1 MKYALIYI
9 FDADKKRTTFMLR
22 DEEVLVTPEYQKT
35 YQLKLKGIE
44 DWQVYR
50 LLDILTHYPNE
61 PRDAYSESGVRVEI

>member
-1 MKYALIYI
+1 
-9 FDADKKRTTFMLR
+9 MLR

-50 LLDILTHYPNE
+50 LLDILTHYPKE
-61 PRDAYSESGVRVEI
+61 PRDAYSESGIRVEI